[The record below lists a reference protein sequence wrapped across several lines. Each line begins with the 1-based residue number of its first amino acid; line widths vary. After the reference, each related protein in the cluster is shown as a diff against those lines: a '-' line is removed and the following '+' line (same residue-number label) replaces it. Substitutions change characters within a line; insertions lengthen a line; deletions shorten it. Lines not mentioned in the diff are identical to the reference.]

1 MLAKGAIESAF
12 TGGGGF
18 RIAPSI
24 SLKIGAIAHIL
35 HQEKL
40 IEFSHSPALPQALI
54 LTKKTRKTVSLS
66 CTAFN

>member
-24 SLKIGAIAHIL
+24 SLKIGAFSGGGGFRIAL
-35 HQEKL
+35 
-40 IEFSHSPALPQALI
+40 FCSHETPYALVI
-54 LTKKTRKTVSLS
+54 S
-66 CTAFN
+66 